1 MSTMSLSTKIMF
13 TAIVASATTA
23 YAQASVT
30 GAGSSAAELLY
41 TSMAAAYNKSSNVN
55 LSYQSSS
62 STEGLQQ
69 VKSRK
74 VDFGATDV
82 ALSADERKANK
93 LLCFPTAVSGI
104 VPVINLPGVSNGQLK
119 LTGELLAEIFSRKV
133 NKWNDPK
140 VQALNPGLTLPA
152 LPITVVTRQD
162 GSGTTYNF
170 TDYLSKSSP
179 EWKTSYGSSYSVAWA
194 AGTTPVKGSAGVVAA
209 LKQTAGAIA
218 YVDFQYVTRNKLNFA
233 SLKNRD
239 GKFVLPSGAGFT
251 AAMNNS
257 GWASKG
263 SYEEM
268 LTDKPGAGSWPI
280 TASTFAIVPLVS
292 SSPDN
297 AVAAIKFFT
306 WGFVHGDAAV
316 GNTAFVRLPDNV
328 QGRIFGELTTIT
340 DSAGKPLKWSLSDTM
355 NLR

>member
-1 MSTMSLSTKIMF
+1 MSFTKKIIF
-13 TAIVASATTA
+13 SVFLAAAPA
-23 YAQASVT
+23 LYAQASVT

-41 TSMAAAYNKSSNVN
+41 TSMATAYNKSANVN

-62 STEGLQQ
+62 STDGLQQ
-69 VKSRK
+69 VKNRK
-74 VDFGATDV
+74 VDFGASDV

-104 VPVINLPGVSNGQLK
+104 VPVVNLPGVGNGQLK
-119 LTGELLAEIFSRKV
+119 LTGELLAAIFSRKITQ
-133 NKWNDPK
+133 WNDPK
-140 VQALNPGLTLPA
+140 LQAVNPGLALPA

-179 EWKTSYGSSYSVAWA
+179 EWKAAYGSSYSVTWA
-194 AGTTPVKGSAGVVAA
+194 AGTTPVKGSTGAVSAV
-209 LKQTAGAIA
+209 KQTAGAIA
-218 YVDFQYVTRNKLNFA
+218 YVDYQYLTKNKLNFA
-233 SLKNRD
+233 TLKNRD
-239 GKFVLPSGAGFT
+239 GKFVAPSGAGFT
-251 AAMNNS
+251 SAMNNS
-257 GWASKG
+257 GWTTKG

-268 LTDKPGAGSWPI
+268 LTDKAGAASWPI
-280 TASTFAIVPLVS
+280 TASTYAIVPLVS

-306 WGFVHGDAAV
+306 WGFVHGDTAV

-340 DSAGKPLKWSLSDTM
+340 DSTGKPLKWSLSDTM